1 MCNRPTEK
9 QHSFNHPAQLQ
20 QLAAAARRPEKRDLG
35 NKVTKKGQKCSR
47 QRRRTSQVHE
57 GMAVLVPCPA
67 DGSDGGLRGAQMPCE
82 EEQSCFCPPSLTA
95 QHQSRPAV
103 QGSPLQRCT
112 LLTGG
117 GSYCKYSS
125 WPSWAGRQAGRQRP
139 QPSPPVAGPRHRP
152 PARCRSRGSP
162 LVNSPA
168 WCGGKAAMRRGYSPK
183 VVLF

>member
-35 NKVTKKGQKCSR
+35 NKVTKKGQKCSC
-47 QRRRTSQVHE
+47 QGRRTARSTRGWQCW
-57 GMAVLVPCPA
+57 CPA
-67 DGSDGGLRGAQMPCE
+67 RLMGAMAGSV
-82 EEQSCFCPPSLTA
+82 EQSCFRPPPITDSSAPELPSSA
-95 QHQSRPAV
+95 GKPPAEMHPPH
-103 QGSPLQRCT
+103 GWWKLLQILR
-112 LLTGG
+112 LALV
-117 GSYCKYSS
+117 
-125 WPSWAGRQAGRQRP
+125 GRQRP

-152 PARCRSRGSP
+152 PARCRSRGSQ